1 MNHAERDSSSQISD
15 EDRGSAASKSEH
27 RCDRVERGASLLEE
41 LRIMLD
47 REDNQTPQ
55 PEQNV
60 KEVDPSRR
68 QFRFE
73 RGPSL
78 LLDVQRE
85 MQSEPLQA
93 PENAENGAIAGQ
105 AEADKRRAFAF
116 RPGMHL
122 MAVGDVLNGGDPNIR
137 LQRNPQVQPKLVA
150 VRTHIKPRESFSDVT
165 QLTLSFFNLNRAL
178 STPSLPTSSIP
189 CSLSSLP
196 STHSSPSTDIQ

>member
-93 PENAENGAIAGQ
+93 PENAENGAGHA
-105 AEADKRRAFAF
+105 A
-116 RPGMHL
+116 RPGIPYHHSIR
-122 MAVGDVLNGGDPNIR
+122 GSVLRGKIYRRGGSHAPRVRFDAR
-137 LQRNPQVQPKLVA
+137 AQAHRGVSFRSSYSRASEGARVLESAQVLGTEV
-150 VRTHIKPRESFSDVT
+150 
-165 QLTLSFFNLNRAL
+165 LSVLL
-178 STPSLPTSSIP
+178 L
-189 CSLSSLP
+189 
-196 STHSSPSTDIQ
+196 